1 MRSRIILGAIGLAV
15 VAAPVAAVAI
25 AAARVHAYARRG
37 VAATDPEGATVVVFG
52 AQALE
57 SGPAQALRARLDHG
71 LALYGA
77 RPHRLLALAGG
88 VPEATDIVSGGHDEV
103 AAMVA
108 YARERGV
115 SDHDI
120 IEVRPGQNTREQVA
134 STRRLV
140 HEAGHGPI
148 IGVSSSYHLARIHD
162 EARRQGFAITP
173 SASPLG
179 PDVATPR
186 QYIVHVVAD
195 ALALLWYA
203 LPPSLTRHVN
213 TSAGTLRHG
222 AVGILAGR
230 FNWHQWRRRSRS
242 GHQDN

>member
-1 MRSRIILGAIGLAV
+1 MGAIGLAA
-15 VAAPVAAVAI
+15 VAAPIAAVAVAAV
-25 AAARVHAYARRG
+25 RVHVYARRG
-37 VAATDPEGATVVVFG
+37 VATHDPEGVTVVVFG

-57 SGPAQALRARLDHG
+57 SGPARALRARLDHG

-77 RPHRLLALAGG
+77 RPHRRLALAGG
-88 VPEATDIVSGGHDEV
+88 VPDTTDIVSGGHDEV
-103 AAMVA
+103 DAMVT
-108 YARERGV
+108 YSRERGV
-115 SDHDI
+115 PDRDI

-134 STRRLV
+134 STRRQV

-186 QYIVHVVAD
+186 QYVVHVAAD

-203 LPPSLTRHVN
+203 FPPSLTRHVN

-222 AVGILAGR
+222 AVGVLAGR
-230 FNWHQWRRRSRS
+230 FNWHQWRGRSRP
-242 GHQDN
+242 GNQDN